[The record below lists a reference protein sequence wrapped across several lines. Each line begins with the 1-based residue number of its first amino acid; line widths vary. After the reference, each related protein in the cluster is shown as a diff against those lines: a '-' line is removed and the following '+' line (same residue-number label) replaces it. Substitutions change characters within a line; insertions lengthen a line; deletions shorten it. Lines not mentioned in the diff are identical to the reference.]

1 MKLLY
6 GVFMKNRL
14 PSFKIANIYI
24 CIAVAGLLNASHAIG
39 GVQINFE
46 IADLQA
52 PPGEKKGV
60 GRISADTGN
69 SLLKFENDRNKQE
82 ESMTMIF
89 NQKKQTLEMYDHRS
103 KNKRVM
109 DKKSVQEMNQK
120 MQGYKSQFDAMMKNM
135 TDEQRAM
142 MQQMGRGPRPPA
154 NMQSNSGPKKMK
166 FVKTR
171 KRDKVMRLPCTV
183 YEVFSGSGE
192 KQMDMCVTDAGNI
205 PDGKDVK
212 KLMGGLGEFYKE
224 VFSSMPVMGRKRA
237 ETPFEDFNK
246 VDGFPIK
253 TTRYERGKPI
263 EVTTVTSVKK
273 VGFKPKDFNPF
284 PDYPAVGM
292 MDLGQ
297 DERKKMR
304 RSRRPKV
311 PEGMP
316 AETPGGSRN
325 PPSGF
330 KIPGQKPGQPLD
342 LQKLLEGLQQQRR

>member
-6 GVFMKNRL
+6 GVFMKNLL
-14 PSFKIANIYI
+14 PLFKVATIFV

-39 GVQINFE
+39 GVLINFE
-46 IADLQA
+46 IADLEA

-60 GRISADTGN
+60 GRISADTDN
-69 SLLKFENDRNKQE
+69 LLLKFENDRNKRE
-82 ESMTMIF
+82 EFTTMIF
-89 NQKKQTLEMYDHRS
+89 NQKKQILEMYDHRN
-103 KNKRVM
+103 KKKRVM
-109 DKKSVQEMNQK
+109 DKKSAQEMNQK

-142 MQQMGRGPRPPA
+142 MQQMGKGPRPPA
-154 NMQSNSGPKKMK
+154 NMQGNAGSKKMK
-166 FVKTR
+166 YVKTR

-212 KLMGGLGEFYKE
+212 KLLGGLGEFYKE
-224 VFSSMPVMGRKRA
+224 VFSSMSVMGRQRTK
-237 ETPFEDFNK
+237 TPFADFNK

-292 MDLGQ
+292 MDFGQ
-297 DERKKMR
+297 GERKSLG
-304 RSRRPKV
+304 RSRMPQK
-311 PEGMP
+311 PDGMP
-316 AETPGGSRN
+316 AGTPGGSMT
-325 PPSGF
+325 PPPGF
-330 KIPGQKPGQPLD
+330 KIPGQTPGQPLD
-342 LQKLLEGLQQQRR
+342 LKKLLEGLQQRRR